1 MILTRF
7 FKGDDLLMLNEV
19 FTWLGDLAATAVGNL
34 LKAIPVLV
42 IGLLVIRIVMTLVK
56 KALEKSRLNQ
66 DAHTLILS
74 LIRAVLYVL
83 LALMVASTLGIDVTG
98 VVALASV
105 ASLALS
111 LALQNSLTNLIG
123 GFTLLYTKPFSSGDF
138 VEVAGR
144 SGTVKEIGMAY
155 TKLLTPDNKLVQI
168 PNSAVV
174 ATDITNYS
182 CTGTRRVD
190 VTISASYN
198 APVDKVVAALKEA
211 ANVEGI
217 LADPAMF
224 AAVTGYGDH
233 AINYVV
239 RVWCPTDKYWDVF
252 NATTYN
258 IKVIFDR
265 EGIEMTYPHLNVH
278 LEK

>member
-1 MILTRF
+1 MEAIINWFNSLGANVLS
-7 FKGDDLLMLNEV
+7 KLLPLLLIV
-19 FTWLGDLAATAVGNL
+19 IVG
-34 LKAIPVLV
+34 V
-42 IGLLVIRIVMTLVK
+42 IVIRIVMTIVG
-56 KALEKSRLNQ
+56 KALEKSKLEKA
-66 DAHTLILS
+66 AHS
-74 LIRAVLYVL
+74 LIKSVLRVLLFGL
-83 LALMVASTLGIDVTG
+83 LALIAAGTLGIDVTG

-174 ATDITNYS
+174 ATDITNFS
-182 CTGTRRVD
+182 CTGTRRVE
-190 VTISASYN
+190 VAASASYN
-198 APVDKVVAALKEA
+198 APVDKVMAALREA
-211 ANVEGI
+211 AMVEG
-217 LADPAMF
+217 LLEDPRLYVAISS
-224 AAVTGYGDH
+224 YGDH
-233 AINYVV
+233 AIHYVV
-239 RVWCPTDKYWDVF
+239 RVWCPTAKYWDVF
-252 NATTYN
+252 NAIQYN
-258 IKVIFDR
+258 VKVVFDR

>member
-1 MILTRF
+1 MFESIQAWFNNLPSNALGRLLPFVLIMLVGMI
-7 FKGDDLLMLNEV
+7 
-19 FTWLGDLAATAVGNL
+19 
-34 LKAIPVLV
+34 I
-42 IGLLVIRIVMTLVK
+42 IRIVQTIINKSLQK
-56 KALEKSRLNQ
+56 SKLEKA
-66 DAHTLILS
+66 AHS
-74 LIRAVLYVL
+74 LIRSVTNVVMYVL
-83 LALMVASTLGIDVTG
+83 LAIIAASSLGIDMTG
-98 VVALASV
+98 IVALASV
-105 ASLALS
+105 ITLAIS

-123 GFTLLYTKPFSSGDF
+123 GFILLYTKPFSSGDF

>member
-1 MILTRF
+1 MDAIINWFNSLGASILS
-7 FKGDDLLMLNEV
+7 KLLPFM
-19 FTWLGDLAATAVGNL
+19 
-34 LKAIPVLV
+34 
-42 IGLLVIRIVMTLVK
+42 LLVVVGLIIIRIVMTIIN
-56 KALEKSRLNQ
+56 KALAKSKLEKA
-66 DAHTLILS
+66 AHS
-74 LIRAVLYVL
+74 LIKSVVRVLLYAVLA
-83 LALMVASTLGIDVTG
+83 LAAASSLGIDVTG

-123 GFTLLYTKPFSSGDF
+123 GFTLLYTHPFASGDF
-138 VEVAGR
+138 VEIAGQ

-168 PNSAVV
+168 PNASVVSAEIV
-174 ATDITNYS
+174 NYS

-190 VTISASYN
+190 VAVTASYD

-211 ANVEGI
+211 ANVAGI
-217 LADPAMF
+217 LEDPAMF

-233 AINYVV
+233 AISYVV

-252 NATTYN
+252 NAITYN
-258 IKVIFDR
+258 VKVIFDR
-265 EGIEMTYPHLNVH
+265 EGVEMTYPHLNVH
-278 LEK
+278 LDK

>member
-1 MILTRF
+1 MNAFTAALSALSTFMVASGIPALLIL
-7 FKGDDLLMLNEV
+7 L
-19 FTWLGDLAATAVGNL
+19 
-34 LKAIPVLV
+34 
-42 IGLLVIRIVMTLVK
+42 IGLVVIRIVKEIVN
-56 KALEKSRLNQ
+56 KALAKSKLEKA
-66 DAHTLILS
+66 AHTLIKTA
-74 LIRAVLYVL
+74 IQVVLYIL
-83 LALMVASTLGIDVTG
+83 LGLIVASKLGIDVTG

-174 ATDITNYS
+174 ATDITNFS
-182 CTGTRRVD
+182 CTGTRRVE
-190 VTISASYN
+190 VAASASYN
-198 APVDKVVAALKEA
+198 APVDKVMAALREA
-211 ANVEGI
+211 AMVEG
-217 LADPAMF
+217 LLEDPRLYVAISS
-224 AAVTGYGDH
+224 YGDH
-233 AINYVV
+233 AIHYVV
-239 RVWCPTDKYWDVF
+239 RVWCPTDKYWDVY
-252 NATTYN
+252 NAVNYN
-258 IKVIFDR
+258 VKVIFDR

-278 LEK
+278 LAK